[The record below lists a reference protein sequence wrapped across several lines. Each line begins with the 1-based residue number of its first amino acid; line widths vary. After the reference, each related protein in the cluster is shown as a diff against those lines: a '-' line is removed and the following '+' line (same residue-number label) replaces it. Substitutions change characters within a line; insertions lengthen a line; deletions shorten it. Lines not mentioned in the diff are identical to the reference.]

1 MTDKPLVVAVTGAS
15 GSAYAVRLL
24 QVLLA
29 AGRDVHAVFSP
40 ASVQVF
46 RDELHAELAPATLDL
61 ETLFAVRFPWADGPA
76 GSVPAGCGRLTVH
89 RHADW
94 SSGPASGSFLTGG
107 MVVCPC
113 SMGSLAAIAV
123 GVCSNLVHRAAAV
136 HLKEGRPLI
145 LIPRET
151 PLSAIH
157 LATMKTVAD
166 AGAVLL
172 PAMPGFYHGV
182 RGVDDLVDFV
192 VARVCD
198 RLGVEVDLMT
208 RWGSESQPEASARD
222 AA

>member
-1 MTDKPLVVAVTGAS
+1 MSNKPLVVAVTGAS

-24 QVLLA
+24 RVLLA

-46 RDELHAELAPATLDL
+46 RDELGVELSPAALTP
-61 ETLFAVRFPWADGPA
+61 ETLFAVRFPWSDRPPETP
-76 GSVPAGCGRLTVH
+76 PAGCGELVVH

-113 SMGSLAAIAV
+113 SMGSLAAIA
-123 GVCSNLVHRAAAV
+123 GGICGNLVHRAAAV

-145 LIPRET
+145 LVPRET
-151 PLSAIH
+151 PLSPIH

-182 RGVDDLVDFV
+182 AGVDDLVDFV

-208 RWGSESQPEASARD
+208 RWGGDS
-222 AA
+222 